1 MFLLPNIKNF
11 MKISII
17 IPVYNVAQY
26 IEECLN
32 SVIAQTY
39 MGDMECLIVDDCG
52 TDDSIAIAKRII
64 QDYQGNI
71 KFQILHHE
79 HNRGLSAARNTG
91 IEASTGD
98 YLYFLDS
105 DDSIIPECLEL
116 MVDTLKNYPR
126 AEIVQAGATSTNKS
140 CGFDMESKSLPVY
153 SCDKYWIKC
162 NMLKRNMIP
171 VTAWN
176 KLIRRDFL
184 IRNNLFFKEGIL
196 HEDEHWNFFVSKRLT
211 QLAICHHNTY
221 KYNVRNGSIITTKND
236 NGLQSWFFI
245 LDDFIKNIDVD
256 CKSAQVGM
264 IFGILH
270 PMYVFQENKLYRKEI
285 KELLLRLSHEISFI
299 GKITI
304 CAMLCLPNYFNRKK
318 IIYTNL
324 VENCL
329 ASHF

>member
-1 MFLLPNIKNF
+1 

-71 KFQILHHE
+71 KFQILYHE

-116 MVDTLKNYPR
+116 MVEILEKYPK
-126 AEIVQAGATSTNKS
+126 AEIVQAGAIVSEKEYKWLEIEEK
-140 CGFDMESKSLPVY
+140 DLPEY
-153 SCDKYWIKC
+153 SNDK
-162 NMLKRNMIP
+162 
-171 VTAWN
+171 
-176 KLIRRDFL
+176 
-184 IRNNLFFKEGIL
+184 
-196 HEDEHWNFFVSKRLT
+196 
-211 QLAICHHNTY
+211 
-221 KYNVRNGSIITTKND
+221 NG
-236 NGLQSWFFI
+236 
-245 LDDFIKNIDVD
+245 
-256 CKSAQVGM
+256 
-264 IFGILH
+264 
-270 PMYVFQENKLYRKEI
+270 
-285 KELLLRLSHEISFI
+285 
-299 GKITI
+299 
-304 CAMLCLPNYFNRKK
+304 
-318 IIYTNL
+318 
-324 VENCL
+324 
-329 ASHF
+329 

>member
-1 MFLLPNIKNF
+1 

-17 IPVYNVAQY
+17 IPVYNVAEY

-39 MGDMECLIVDDCG
+39 TGDLECLIVDDCG
-52 TDDSIAIAKRII
+52 TDDSITIAERII

-71 KFQILHHE
+71 KFQILYHE

-116 MVDTLKNYPR
+116 MVDVLKKYPK
-126 AEIVQAGATSTNKS
+126 AEIVQAGAIVSEKGYKWLEIEEKDLPEYSNNK
-140 CGFDMESKSLPVY
+140 K
-153 SCDKYWIKC
+153 WIKST
-162 NMLKRNMIP
+162 MLKRNVIP

-176 KLIRRDFL
+176 KLIQREFI

-196 HEDEHWNFFVSKRLT
+196 HEDEHWNFFASKWIS
-211 QLAICHHNTY
+211 QLAICCHNTY
-221 KYNVRNGSIITTKND
+221 NYNIRSGSIMTTKND
-236 NGLQSWFFI
+236 KSIKSWLII
-245 LDDFIKNIDVD
+245 LDDFIKNIDDD

-264 IFGILH
+264 IFRKLH
-270 PMYVFQENKLYRKEI
+270 PMYVFPKDKLYMKEV
-285 KELLLRLSHEISFI
+285 KELLLKLSHEVNFI

-304 CAMLCLPNYFNRKK
+304 YLMLCLPNYINRKK
-318 IIYTNL
+318 LIYTYF
-324 VENCL
+324 VENYL
-329 ASHF
+329 VSHF